1 MRRISTVLAVL
12 AVCAAAACGG
22 ASSGSGAT
30 GGSSSAALTPITV
43 GTIPIIDVAPIY
55 LGKEKGFFAE
65 EGLDLTLKTASGGA
79 EIIPAVMAG
88 QDQFGFSNVTSL
100 LIANSRG
107 LPVKVVAPG
116 NFSTGVEGK
125 DFGGVVAPNDSSIE
139 NAADLEGKTVAV
151 NNLNNIGQTS
161 VNAAVRKAGGDP
173 SKVKY
178 VELAFPDMPAALAN
192 HRVDAAFV
200 VEPFLTITKS
210 QGNKV
215 IAWCFVDTAPK
226 LMIAAYFT
234 SEQYATQNPQVV
246 QGFTAAIE
254 KSLAYAADH
263 PDEARQ
269 MLLTYT
275 KITPDVVA
283 KVTLPTW
290 STTISRESVQT
301 LADLSLQDGV
311 VTKAPD
317 LSTLLPA
324 GSGTATTATP

>member
-1 MRRISTVLAVL
+1 MRRCATALAVL
-12 AVCAAAACGG
+12 AVLAAAACGG
-22 ASSGSGAT
+22 SSSGTGAT
-30 GGSSSAALTPITV
+30 GGGTSSAALTPVTV

-55 LGKEKGFFAE
+55 LGKEKGFFTD
-65 EGLDLTLKTASGGA
+65 EGIDLTLKTASGGA
-79 EIIPAVMAG
+79 EIIPLVMAG
-88 QDQFGFSNVTSL
+88 QEQFGFSNLTSL

-116 NFSTGVEGK
+116 DYSTGVQGK
-125 DFGGVVAPNDSSIE
+125 DFGGVVAPEGSDIQT
-139 NAADLEGKTVAV
+139 AADLEGKTVAV
-151 NNLNNIGQTS
+151 NNLNNIGQTT

-192 HRVDAAFV
+192 KRVDAAFV
-200 VEPFLTITKS
+200 VEPFLTISKD

-215 IAWCFVDTAPK
+215 IAWCFVDTAPN

-234 SEQYATQNPQVV
+234 SQQYASQQPDVV
-246 QGFTAAIE
+246 QGFNAAIE
-254 KSLAYAADH
+254 KSLQYAQDH
-263 PDEARQ
+263 PDEARAV
-269 MLLTYT
+269 LATYT

-283 KVTLPTW
+283 KLTLPVW
-290 STTISRESVQT
+290 STTLNRASWQT
-301 LADLSLQDGV
+301 MAELSLLDGV

-324 GSGTATTATP
+324 GSAATATP